1 MTDFAD
7 TTPFSDHAHHTRI
20 VLCRPEGSGNIGA
33 TCRAMKNMG
42 LSKLVIVRDY
52 EGVDLTEVRKMSL
65 HAYDV
70 FENARFVPTLEE
82 ALAETQ
88 LAVAVTRRHG
98 QKRNKKS
105 IPIGEIGALV
115 RSRPG
120 ADIAFV
126 FGNEEHGLNNEEVEL
141 CSAKLSIP
149 TAPEFP
155 SLNLAQAVQIVTYE
169 LVRDRAS
176 RSGANGDVS
185 SQPDASSGDA
195 SSPSTESAQVDL
207 ERAARRERIEE
218 LTTVVMHT
226 LDALGFFKNTD
237 GHYTRQVFRDVFH
250 RAGLRTHEADYIQ
263 RVFQK
268 IRFIRREEPPARR

>member
-7 TTPFSDHAHHTRI
+7 TSHFAELTRI

-115 RSRPG
+115 RGRPG
-120 ADIAFV
+120 PDIAFV

-141 CSAKLSIP
+141 CSARLSIP

-169 LVRDRAS
+169 LFRGGEERAAPHS
-176 RSGANGDVS
+176 SSGG
-185 SQPDASSGDA
+185 ASSDEV
-195 SSPSTESAQVDL
+195 SSPSAGSAQVDR

-268 IRFIRREEPPARR
+268 IRFIRKEEPPVRS